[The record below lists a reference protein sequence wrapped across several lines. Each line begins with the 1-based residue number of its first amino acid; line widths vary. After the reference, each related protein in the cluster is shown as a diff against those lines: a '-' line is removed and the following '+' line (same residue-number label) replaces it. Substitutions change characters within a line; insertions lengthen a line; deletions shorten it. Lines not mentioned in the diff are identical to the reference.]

1 MSVELQE
8 DRTAATWRWPVAA
21 PGSVERRRLDHLF
34 AGAGGRLVRVIAPPG
49 YGKSSLVAR
58 WVSTDERRVR
68 WVDLDRSDD
77 DPVTLFDTLRR
88 ALGDLF
94 VVAPPSAVH
103 ARADEP
109 FVKALEDGLT
119 SSEPPPPFVLVL
131 DDVHRVRSLGG
142 HRLIQTLVEQ
152 LPPESTVVVAGRG
165 YHDHGTIARLRLAPG
180 VVDIAVDDLALEA
193 SESHSVLDA
202 MGVDA
207 DTPEV
212 AELLRDLEGWPAG
225 VRLAGQVLR
234 SGTPLGHIKD
244 HVSLV
249 DYLRG
254 EWIGQLGE
262 DDRTFLREI
271 ACLQRFTG
279 EQCDEVLERT
289 GSTEWLRRLHRDQVI
304 VFALDQR
311 DERFRMH
318 GLLTRWLSAELRRAD
333 PQRWKRIH
341 MRAADYLERRG
352 EIDRAVEH
360 AQAAGDLDALEAI
373 VSVHGGQYFT
383 IGRDATVE
391 KWLEAFPPDHLLDSP
406 NLNGLQCIKALHR
419 GDELRALE
427 WLRVLDKTVAAG
439 GSRVDDTARW
449 SAGLLHATLDA
460 RAAAELIPTVA
471 AAREHLAGSPHWS
484 GLACWVHGALSFL
497 DGDIDGSREA
507 LRAGVFEAELL
518 GSQLVV
524 GHCLAT
530 MSILD
535 DSLGDEDSAEAN
547 ARGAR
552 QAIES
557 SGGELLPPT
566 APAMAVTALQHARH
580 GDNEAALF
588 AVAAARQALTGFPSI
603 APWFNVITRLALIRA
618 ALRLD
623 DRATARELVLEL
635 RHHARFEPPPAGSST
650 PSAIA
655 CAYDLFG
662 RVASMHVPATGV
674 TALTETELRVL
685 RLLPTNLTLHAIATQ
700 LYVSRNT
707 VKTHAAAIY
716 RKLDV
721 TNRADAVDRA
731 RQAGLLSAG
740 NPPSSPFT

>member
-1 MSVELQE
+1 MSVELHE
-8 DRTAATWRWPVAA
+8 NRPATTWRSPVAA
-21 PGSVERRRLDHLF
+21 PGSVERRRLDHFF

-58 WVSTDERRVR
+58 WVSTDDRTVR

-88 ALGDLF
+88 ALSDIF
-94 VVAPPSAVH
+94 VVALPSAVH

-109 FVKALEDGLT
+109 FVKALEDGLM
-119 SSEPPPPFVLVL
+119 SSDPPSPFVLVL

-152 LPPESTVVVAGRG
+152 LPPESTVVMAGRG

-180 VVDIAVDDLALEA
+180 VVDIAVDDLALEI
-193 SESHSVLDA
+193 SESHKVLDA

-289 GSTEWLRRLHRDQVI
+289 GSGELLRRLHRDQVI

-318 GLLTRWLSAELRRAD
+318 GLLTRWLSAELRSAD
-333 PQRWKRIH
+333 PRRWKRIH
-341 MRAADYLERRG
+341 LNAAHDLERRG

-360 AQAAGDLDALEAI
+360 ARAAGDLDALEAI
-373 VSVHGGQYFT
+373 VSVHGGRYFT

-391 KWLEAFPPDHLLDSP
+391 KWLEAFPPDHVLHSP
-406 NLNGLQCIKALHR
+406 DLNGLQCIKALHR

-427 WLRVLDKTVAAG
+427 WLRVLDKTVATG
-439 GSRVDDTARW
+439 GGRVDAAARW
-449 SAGLLHATLDA
+449 SADVLHAALDE
-460 RAAAELIPTVA
+460 RAAAELIPKVA

-484 GLACWVHGALSFL
+484 GLASWVHGALSFL
-497 DGDIDGSREA
+497 NGDIDGSRDA

-518 GSQLVV
+518 GSQLVI

-535 DSLGDEDSAEAN
+535 DCMGNQRSAEAN
-547 ARGAR
+547 AHGAR

-580 GDNEAALF
+580 GDNEAAVL
-588 AVAAARQALTGFPSI
+588 AVAAARQALTGFASI

-623 DRATARELVLEL
+623 DRATARELVQEL
-635 RHHARFEPPPAGSST
+635 RYHARFEPLPADSSA
-650 PSAIA
+650 PSAMA
-655 CAYDLFG
+655 CAHELFAQ
-662 RVASMHVPATGV
+662 VESMHVPATG
-674 TALTETELRVL
+674 TPALTETELRVL
-685 RLLPTNLTLHAIATQ
+685 RLLPTNLTLDDIATQ
-700 LYVSRNT
+700 HFVSRNT
-707 VKTHAAAIY
+707 VKTHVASIY

-721 TNRADAVDRA
+721 NRRADAVDHA
-731 RQAGLLSAG
+731 RQAGLL
-740 NPPSSPFT
+740 PDTRPI